1 MAEIL
6 DVVDLEA
13 LRKEV
18 REKYREVAEDPTAE
32 YHFHTGRPHA
42 IRLGYPELSISA
54 PEQVWT
60 RSWRRSG
67 WVVKVG

>member
-6 DVVDLEA
+6 DMVDLEA

-18 REKYREVAEDPTAE
+18 REKYREVAENPTAE

-42 IRLGYPELSISA
+42 IGKEPGYGKYYLPARDI
-54 PEQVWT
+54 
-60 RSWRRSG
+60 
-67 WVVKVG
+67 